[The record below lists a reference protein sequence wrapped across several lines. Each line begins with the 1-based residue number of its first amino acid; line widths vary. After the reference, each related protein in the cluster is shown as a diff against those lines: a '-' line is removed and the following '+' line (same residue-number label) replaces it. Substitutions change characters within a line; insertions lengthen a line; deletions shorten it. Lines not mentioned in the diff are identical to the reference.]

1 MRDTEQLSLRFARCS
16 FAMNGALNG
25 PLAKGLLAAGM
36 DEGRQRRLRA
46 EAAAAESISIAG
58 GCLSAA

>member
-16 FAMNGALNG
+16 FAMNAALNG

-36 DEGRQRRLRA
+36 DDEEQPARHGSAL
-46 EAAAAESISIAG
+46 AAARRRAWS
-58 GCLSAA
+58 SAN

>member
-1 MRDTEQLSLRFARCS
+1 MTDATQDPCTALFDGFPATAMRDTEQRSLRFARCS

-36 DEGRQRRLRA
+36 DDKRH
-46 EAAAAESISIAG
+46 
-58 GCLSAA
+58 